1 MRRGLLALGVF
12 FMAFAASVSAQS
24 PAASADK
31 HADKRSD
38 AEQLGKALEYFTSGK
53 YHESLLIL
61 QELGKHYRLNPRYKA
76 YLGVSAYY
84 EWDYAL
90 AVKCLDEAI
99 PLLTGF
105 APHERSFYYWADA
118 ESHFALEQYALAIP
132 LYHEMLKLCHA
143 NERGDA
149 YYRLGFCYLF
159 NEDWV
164 NAWTSLLQAREW
176 YGRYPGITAKA
187 RIVQTDNM
195 LKGLSPK
202 VADVLTERFTSY
214 WHRQSRKAA
223 NP

>member
-1 MRRGLLALGVF
+1 MRRGLLTLG
-12 FMAFAASVSAQS
+12 MILMTFAAPVLAQS
-24 PAASADK
+24 PSAPV
-31 HADKRSD
+31 DKRGD

-61 QELGKHYRLNPRYKA
+61 QELGKHYKLNPRYKA

-84 EWDYAL
+84 EWDYEL

-99 PLLTGF
+99 PLLAGF

-118 ESHFALEQYALAIP
+118 ESHFALEQYAPAIP
-132 LYHEMLKLCHA
+132 LYQEMLKLCHA

-149 YYRLGFCYLF
+149 CYRLGFCYLF
-159 NEDWV
+159 HEDWT
-164 NAWTSLLQAREW
+164 NAWTSLLQAREC
-176 YGRYPGITAKA
+176 YGRYPGTTAKA
-187 RIVQTDNM
+187 RIVQIDNM

-202 VADVLTERFTSY
+202 VAGVLAERLSAC